1 MKKLLGFIGWHESR
15 GDYNAVWGG
24 ISKKDRPPRPLT
36 RMTIGEV
43 LAWQDSIDQLY
54 RSEAAGVYQILEDT
68 LADIYRPA
76 GFSLSDMFD
85 ENTQDA
91 LAIHLMRRRGLDKF
105 RSGQM
110 SAEKFANNLAKEWAS
125 LPLVSGPKRG
135 RSYYAGDGLNKAGA
149 DPDEFLSVVE
159 ASRVVTIPQPP
170 APDGFET
177 IISRIIEAIM
187 RWFK

>member
-1 MKKLLGFIGWHESR
+1 MKELLDYIARYESR

-36 RMTIGEV
+36 KMTVGEV
-43 LAWQDSIDQLY
+43 LAWQDSIDPLY
-54 RSEAAGVYQILEDT
+54 RSEAAGRYQILEDT
-68 LADIYRPA
+68 LADIFDPA
-76 GFSLSDMFD
+76 GFSLSDRFD

-91 LAIHLMRRRGLDKF
+91 LAVQLMRRRGFDKF
-105 RSGQM
+105 RSGQI

-159 ASRVVTIPQPP
+159 ASRVVTIPQPQSP
-170 APDGFET
+170 SGIGDLIA
-177 IISRIIEAIM
+177 RIIEAIM
-187 RWFK
+187 RLFK